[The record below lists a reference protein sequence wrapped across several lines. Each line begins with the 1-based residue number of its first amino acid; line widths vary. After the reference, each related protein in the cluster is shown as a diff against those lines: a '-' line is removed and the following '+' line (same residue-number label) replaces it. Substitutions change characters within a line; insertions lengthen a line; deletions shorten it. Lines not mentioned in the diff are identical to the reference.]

1 MCQLG
6 QEDEP
11 AAEDDEEDSMKTESG
26 PPTTTMK
33 SFKDAIVALEDI
45 QNFLEG
51 LGRGHLAASLI
62 YIGPAVDAV
71 AALSVRQRT
80 LNEYIQ

>member
-11 AAEDDEEDSMKTESG
+11 AAEDEEDSMETESG

-33 SFKDAIVALEDI
+33 SFKDAIAGEEEAILYWSGWE
-45 QNFLEG
+45 NFLMQAM
-51 LGRGHLAASLI
+51 H
-62 YIGPAVDAV
+62 V
-71 AALSVRQRT
+71 
-80 LNEYIQ
+80 